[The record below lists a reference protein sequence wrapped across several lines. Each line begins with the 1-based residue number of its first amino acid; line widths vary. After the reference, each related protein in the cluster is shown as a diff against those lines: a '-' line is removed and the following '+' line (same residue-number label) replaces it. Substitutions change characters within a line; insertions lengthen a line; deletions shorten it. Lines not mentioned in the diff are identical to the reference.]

1 MQTKTPTAQ
10 EILRCTTPL
19 KIGGIMIF
27 TPVYKLGPLSVELF
41 CYIYV
46 IGRHMLCEDC
56 GYVTYSVA
64 GDGTQ
69 HKQMHTVSPT
79 VLYWLCPTPPPP
91 PTNVQSHLL
100 LCISIHSPPSVPKY
114 QEINTVQ
121 FFPFK
126 STGTPGS

>member
-1 MQTKTPTAQ
+1 
-10 EILRCTTPL
+10 
-19 KIGGIMIF
+19 MIF

-91 PTNVQSHLL
+91 PDKCTVTFALVYK
-100 LCISIHSPPSVPKY
+100 HSFTTFSPKIPGDKY
-114 QEINTVQ
+114 SAVL
-121 FFPFK
+121 PF
-126 STGTPGS
+126 

>member
-1 MQTKTPTAQ
+1 
-10 EILRCTTPL
+10 
-19 KIGGIMIF
+19 MIF
-27 TPVYKLGPLSVELF
+27 TPGYKLGPLSVELF

-79 VLYWLCPTPPPP
+79 VSYWLCPTPP
-91 PTNVQSHLL
+91 TNVQSRLL
-100 LCISIHSPPSVPKY
+100 LCISIHSPP
-114 QEINTVQ
+114 
-121 FFPFK
+121 
-126 STGTPGS
+126 